1 MDFDGF
7 LFDLNGVFYEDKNI
21 ISGANETI
29 DWLKKNSIP
38 YKFISNNSTLSRK
51 LFVEK
56 LKKIGL
62 KINISEV
69 ITSNY
74 AGVLTIKKMGLK
86 NCKLI
91 MTEEAK
97 LDYKKFQLQNK
108 KIDAI
113 VIGDIGEKWS
123 FSLMNELMNDV
134 ISGAEIIA
142 LHKGKYYQSQG
153 KLKIDCGAFVAGL
166 EYSTSKKAIS
176 IGKPKKSFFD
186 LAAFDL
192 GTNKI
197 CLVGDDLHN
206 DIEGVQKM
214 GYKTILVKT
223 GKYRQNIFDKSKIK
237 PDFCIPSIKELI
249 KLFKF

>member
-7 LFDLNGVFYEDKNI
+7 LFDLNGVFYEDENI

-62 KINISEV
+62 KINISDV

-74 AGVLTIKKMGLK
+74 AGVLTLKKMGLK

-206 DIEGVQKM
+206 DIEGGQKM

>member
-7 LFDLNGVFYEDKNI
+7 LFDLNGVFYEDENI

-197 CLVGDDLHN
+197 CIVGDDLHN
-206 DIEGVQKM
+206 DIEGGQKM

>member
-113 VIGDIGEKWS
+113 VIGDIGENWS

-206 DIEGVQKM
+206 DIEGGQKM

>member
-7 LFDLNGVFYEDKNI
+7 LFDLNGVFYEDENI

-29 DWLKKNSIP
+29 DWLKKNGIP
-38 YKFISNNSTLSRK
+38 HKFISNNSTLSRK

-62 KINISEV
+62 KINISDV

-206 DIEGVQKM
+206 DIEGGQKM

>member
-1 MDFDGF
+1 MDVDGF
-7 LFDLNGVFYEDKNI
+7 LFDLNGVFYEDENI

-62 KINISEV
+62 KINISDV

-206 DIEGVQKM
+206 DIEGGQKM

>member
-7 LFDLNGVFYEDKNI
+7 LFDLNGVFYEDENI

-38 YKFISNNSTLSRK
+38 FKFISNNSTLSRK

-62 KINISEV
+62 KINISDV

-206 DIEGVQKM
+206 DIEGGQKM

>member
-1 MDFDGF
+1 MDVDGF
-7 LFDLNGVFYEDKNI
+7 LFDLNGVFYEDGNI
-21 ISGANETI
+21 IFGANETI
-29 DWLKKNSIP
+29 DWVKKNSIP
-38 YKFISNNSTLSRK
+38 FKFISNNSTLSRK

-56 LKKIGL
+56 LKNIGL
-62 KINISEV
+62 NINISDV

-91 MTEEAK
+91 MTEDAK
-97 LDYKKFQLQNK
+97 LDYKKFQLLNQ

-142 LHKGKYYQSQG
+142 LHKGKYYQSEG

-186 LAAFDL
+186 LAASDL

-197 CLVGDDLHN
+197 CIVGDDLHN
-206 DIEGVQKM
+206 DIEGGLKM

-223 GKYRQNIFDKSKIK
+223 GKFRQNIFDKSKIK
-237 PDFCIPSIKELI
+237 PDFCIPSIKELN

>member
-7 LFDLNGVFYEDKNI
+7 LFDLNGVFYEDENI
-21 ISGANETI
+21 IPGANETI

-38 YKFISNNSTLSRK
+38 HKFISNNSTLSRK

-62 KINISEV
+62 KINISDV

-206 DIEGVQKM
+206 DIEGGQKM

>member
-7 LFDLNGVFYEDKNI
+7 LFDLIGVFYEDEII

-192 GTNKI
+192 GTNNI

-206 DIEGVQKM
+206 DIEGGQKM

>member
-7 LFDLNGVFYEDKNI
+7 LFDLNGVFYEDENI

-29 DWLKKNSIP
+29 DWLKKNSIH
-38 YKFISNNSTLSRK
+38 YNFISNNSTLSRK

-62 KINISEV
+62 KINISDV

-206 DIEGVQKM
+206 DIEGGQKM

>member
-1 MDFDGF
+1 MDVDGF
-7 LFDLNGVFYEDKNI
+7 LFDLNGVFYEDGNI
-21 ISGANETI
+21 IFGANETI

-206 DIEGVQKM
+206 DIEGGQKM

>member
-7 LFDLNGVFYEDKNI
+7 LFDLNGVFYEDENI

-38 YKFISNNSTLSRK
+38 HKFISNNSTLSRK

-62 KINISEV
+62 KINISDV

-206 DIEGVQKM
+206 DIEGGQKM

>member
-62 KINISEV
+62 KINISDV

-206 DIEGVQKM
+206 DIEGGQKM

-237 PDFCIPSIKELI
+237 PDFCIPSIKELN
-249 KLFKF
+249 KLF

>member
-29 DWLKKNSIP
+29 DWLKKNGIP
-38 YKFISNNSTLSRK
+38 HKFISNNSTLSRK

-62 KINISEV
+62 KINISDV

-206 DIEGVQKM
+206 DIEGGQKM

>member
-7 LFDLNGVFYEDKNI
+7 LFDLNGVFYEDENI

-62 KINISEV
+62 KINISDV

-206 DIEGVQKM
+206 DIEGGKKM

>member
-206 DIEGVQKM
+206 DIEGGQKM

-237 PDFCIPSIKELI
+237 PDFCISSIKELI

>member
-7 LFDLNGVFYEDKNI
+7 LFDLNGVFYEDENI

-38 YKFISNNSTLSRK
+38 FKFISNNSTLSRK

-62 KINISEV
+62 KINISDV

-206 DIEGVQKM
+206 DIEGGQKM

-237 PDFCIPSIKELI
+237 PDFCIPSIKELN

>member
-7 LFDLNGVFYEDKNI
+7 LFDLNGVFYEDENI

-29 DWLKKNSIP
+29 DWLKKNGIP
-38 YKFISNNSTLSRK
+38 HKFISNNSTLSRK

-166 EYSTSKKAIS
+166 EFSTSKKAIS

-206 DIEGVQKM
+206 DIEGGQKM

>member
-7 LFDLNGVFYEDKNI
+7 LFDLNGVFYEDENI

-62 KINISEV
+62 NISISDV

-91 MTEEAK
+91 MTEDAK

-134 ISGAEIIA
+134 INGAEIIA

-197 CLVGDDLHN
+197 CIVGDDLHN
-206 DIEGVQKM
+206 DIEGGQKM

-237 PDFCIPSIKELI
+237 PDFCIPSIMELI

>member
-62 KINISEV
+62 KINISDV

-91 MTEEAK
+91 MTEDAK

-206 DIEGVQKM
+206 DIEGGQKM

>member
-7 LFDLNGVFYEDKNI
+7 LFDLNGVFYEDENI

-38 YKFISNNSTLSRK
+38 HKFISNNSTLSRK

-62 KINISEV
+62 KINISDV

-108 KIDAI
+108 KIDGI

-206 DIEGVQKM
+206 DIEGGQKM

>member
-62 KINISEV
+62 KINISDV

-206 DIEGVQKM
+206 DIEGGQKM

>member
-7 LFDLNGVFYEDKNI
+7 LFDLNGVFYEDENI

-38 YKFISNNSTLSRK
+38 HKFISNNSTLSRK

-62 KINISEV
+62 NINISDV

-91 MTEEAK
+91 MTEDAK

-134 ISGAEIIA
+134 INGAEIIA

-153 KLKIDCGAFVAGL
+153 KLKIDCGAFVTGL

-206 DIEGVQKM
+206 DIEGGKKM

>member
-7 LFDLNGVFYEDKNI
+7 LFDLNGVFYEDENI
-21 ISGANETI
+21 ISGANEII

-38 YKFISNNSTLSRK
+38 HKFISNNSTLSRK

-62 KINISEV
+62 KINISDV

-74 AGVLTIKKMGLK
+74 AGVLNIKKMGLK

-123 FSLMNELMNDV
+123 FSLMN
-134 ISGAEIIA
+134 
-142 LHKGKYYQSQG
+142 
-153 KLKIDCGAFVAGL
+153 
-166 EYSTSKKAIS
+166 
-176 IGKPKKSFFD
+176 
-186 LAAFDL
+186 
-192 GTNKI
+192 
-197 CLVGDDLHN
+197 
-206 DIEGVQKM
+206 
-214 GYKTILVKT
+214 
-223 GKYRQNIFDKSKIK
+223 
-237 PDFCIPSIKELI
+237 
-249 KLFKF
+249 

>member
-7 LFDLNGVFYEDKNI
+7 LFDLNGVFYEDENI

-29 DWLKKNSIP
+29 DWLKKNGIP
-38 YKFISNNSTLSRK
+38 HKFISNNSTLSRK

-206 DIEGVQKM
+206 DIEGGQKM

>member
-7 LFDLNGVFYEDKNI
+7 LFDLNGVFYEDENI
-21 ISGANETI
+21 ISGANEII

-62 KINISEV
+62 KINISDV

-206 DIEGVQKM
+206 DIEGGQKM

-237 PDFCIPSIKELI
+237 PDFCIPSIKELN

>member
-7 LFDLNGVFYEDKNI
+7 LFDLNGVFYEDENI

-29 DWLKKNSIP
+29 DWLKKNGIP
-38 YKFISNNSTLSRK
+38 HKFISNNSTLSRK

-123 FSLMNELMNDV
+123 FSLMNELMNDI

-142 LHKGKYYQSQG
+142 LHKGKYYHSQG

-206 DIEGVQKM
+206 DIEGGQKM

>member
-7 LFDLNGVFYEDKNI
+7 LFDLNGVFYEDENI

-62 KINISEV
+62 KINISDV

-206 DIEGVQKM
+206 DIEGGLKM
-214 GYKTILVKT
+214 GYKTVLVKT
-223 GKYRQNIFDKSKIK
+223 GKFRQNIFDKSKIK

>member
-69 ITSNY
+69 ITSNN
-74 AGVLTIKKMGLK
+74 AGVLTIKKMGVK

-123 FSLMNELMNDV
+123 FSLMNELMNDD

-206 DIEGVQKM
+206 DIEGGQKM

>member
-1 MDFDGF
+1 MDVDGF
-7 LFDLNGVFYEDKNI
+7 LFDLNGVFYEDGNI
-21 ISGANETI
+21 IFGANETI
-29 DWLKKNSIP
+29 DWVKKNSIP
-38 YKFISNNSTLSRK
+38 FKFISNNSTLSRK

-56 LKKIGL
+56 LKNIGL
-62 KINISEV
+62 NINISDV

-91 MTEEAK
+91 MTEDAK
-97 LDYKKFQLQNK
+97 LDYKKFQLRNQ

-142 LHKGKYYQSQG
+142 LHKGKYYQSEG

-186 LAAFDL
+186 LAACDL

-197 CLVGDDLHN
+197 CIVGDDLHN
-206 DIEGVQKM
+206 DIEGGLKM

-223 GKYRQNIFDKSKIK
+223 GKFRQNIFDKSKIK
-237 PDFCIPSIKELI
+237 PDFCIPSIKELN

>member
-1 MDFDGF
+1 MDVNGF
-7 LFDLNGVFYEDKNI
+7 LFDLNGVFYEDGNI
-21 ISGANETI
+21 IFGANETI
-29 DWLKKNSIP
+29 DWVRKNSIP
-38 YKFISNNSTLSRK
+38 FKFISNNSTLSRK

-62 KINISEV
+62 KINISDV

-206 DIEGVQKM
+206 DIEGGQKM

>member
-206 DIEGVQKM
+206 DIEGGLKM
-214 GYKTILVKT
+214 GYKTVLVKT
-223 GKYRQNIFDKSKIK
+223 GKFRQNIFDKSKIK
-237 PDFCIPSIKELI
+237 PDFCIPSIKELN
-249 KLFKF
+249 KLF

>member
-1 MDFDGF
+1 MDVDGF
-7 LFDLNGVFYEDKNI
+7 LFDLNGVFYEDGNI
-21 ISGANETI
+21 IFGANETI

-38 YKFISNNSTLSRK
+38 FKFISNNSTLSRK

-206 DIEGVQKM
+206 DIEGGQKM

>member
-62 KINISEV
+62 KINISDV

-123 FSLMNELMNDV
+123 FSLMNELMNDI

-166 EYSTSKKAIS
+166 EFSTSKKAIS

-206 DIEGVQKM
+206 DIEGGQKM